1 MTTPPLELHS
11 MASLTI
17 SPFLQTL
24 TSIPNVPKNTDQKFA
39 V

>member
-11 MASLTI
+11 TTSLTI
-17 SPFLQTL
+17 YPLLQTL
-24 TSIPNVPKNTDQKFA
+24 ISIPNVPKHTDQKFA